1 MRPSA
6 QPPPEPPFKVRAL
19 VALGVMAVV
28 LPAAI
33 AVWAALR
40 ARDALVR
47 QIDDVSLT
55 FARNLAAEI
64 HEELE
69 RSIRGARMAAQGPAL
84 SAAGGGPA
92 NERGATLETL
102 YSTFGTFRRLSIM
115 DPGGRL
121 LATYPQ
127 PADAPPDET
136 LVMAR
141 EPLAGAAR
149 GVLVA
154 EVSARKVLAVI
165 EQARFGETGQATVID
180 RDARVLAS
188 SDAQRRSRVLQAPEV
203 LEQVRRW
210 REGTPHFFSTI
221 VERREIGAIAL
232 VEGYPV
238 AVLVTQS
245 QAEAFAPISHF
256 VQGLAGGVVALVLLG
271 IALAWGL
278 SRDFADYEARL
289 RALSLTD
296 PLTGL
301 FTRRGFLPLA
311 EEHLELSRRTQRPF
325 LVGIIDVDGLKRIND
340 TLGHASGD
348 AALVA
353 IADVLRQTFREADII
368 GRVGGDEFAVVVVEA
383 AAGAEES
390 IAERLRRQLDEH
402 NVRSGHRPATL
413 ACSIGFAR
421 FAPESLSS
429 LVELLAAA
437 DQALYEDKR
446 RRSAAE
452 RPARAAGAL

>member
-19 VALGVMAVV
+19 VALGVMAVL

-47 QIDDVSLT
+47 QIEDARLT

-69 RSIRGARMAAQGPAL
+69 RSVRAVRAAAQSPAL
-84 SAAGGGPA
+84 SAA
-92 NERGATLETL
+92 RGAEAERAASLETL

-115 DPGGRL
+115 DLGGRL
-121 LATYPQ
+121 LVTYPP
-127 PADAPPDET
+127 PAEASGDET

-141 EPLAGAAR
+141 EPLAGSGG

-154 EVSARKVLAVI
+154 EVSAHKVLERI

-180 RDARVLAS
+180 RDARMLAS
-188 SDAQRRSRVLQAPEV
+188 SDPQRRNRVIQAPEV
-203 LEQVRRW
+203 LEQVRMW
-210 REGTPHFFSTI
+210 REGTPHFFSSI
-221 VERREIGAIAL
+221 LRRGEIGALAL
-232 VEGYPV
+232 VEGYPL

-256 VQGLAGGVVALVLLG
+256 VAGLAAGFVALVLLG

-296 PLTGL
+296 ALTGL

-325 LVGIIDVDGLKRIND
+325 LVGLIDVDGLKRIND

-353 IADVLRQTFREADII
+353 IADVLRQTFREADIL

-390 IAERLRRQLDEH
+390 IAERLRRQLDDH

-437 DQALYEDKR
+437 DQALYDDKR
-446 RRSAAE
+446 RRSTGE
-452 RPARAAGAL
+452 PSARVAGAL